1 MKLVL
6 HEDLQ
11 KIKEEMFNEHVEDFA
26 KFYAILAEKLR
37 SKDPKEREEGMR
49 IVDYLIEELESLD

>member
-11 KIKEEMFNEHVEDFA
+11 KIKEELFNEHVDDFA
-26 KFYAILAEKLR
+26 KSYPILADKLR
-37 SKDPKEREEGMR
+37 SKDPMEREEGMR
-49 IVDYLIEELESLD
+49 MLDSPIEELESPD